1 VQKAQDRRYDVLQSN
16 QDRGGALNRCFDFGS
31 PNGPNAYLA
40 ELGPDNSMAYT
51 QLQLQ
56 RWTGSSWELFG
67 GVLSADQT
75 DQGHTRAE
83 APKVRLSRK
92 SPR

>member
-1 VQKAQDRRYDVLQSN
+1 VTDKEKVESLSVWN
-16 QDRGGALNRCFDFGS
+16 QDWGGALNRCFDFGS
-31 PNGPNAYLA
+31 PNAYLA

-67 GVLSADQT
+67 GVLSADQ
-75 DQGHTRAE
+75 
-83 APKVRLSRK
+83 K
-92 SPR
+92 